1 MQIDKLLYQI
11 ESKQIV
17 LPEFQREY
25 VWSKDQAKQLLVS
38 LFNEYPTGSLLMWDT
53 DNPPEIKNEAVEKER
68 VGITQVILDGQ
79 QRLTTLYLFINN
91 SIPPY
96 YTEEDIINDPR
107 DLYFNLE
114 EGTFQYYQK
123 QRMLNNPLWQ
133 KVTDCFAMKI
143 DPFDI
148 EDQLENSNRE
158 LIKTINKNLNK
169 LQEIKRQV
177 YPIQTVQSSASI
189 DEAIDVF
196 DRINSQ
202 GTPLTDAELVLAH
215 ITGKWPEA
223 RRVIKEK
230 QQELKN
236 EKQFDLDLDFFT
248 RCMVVGITN
257 SALYKGMTNDV
268 YSEVTKEEYEKT
280 WNQIIRVIDYL
291 IPILAKDAYIDSSN
305 DLQSDNIFIP
315 VIAYLLK
322 NEKFPNDKIK
332 KGFIYW
338 IFLAHVWSRYS
349 GQTDQ
354 RLDRDVSLALQSSN
368 PIQRM
373 IYEIQDL
380 RGRTEVSVTDIEYRT
395 AGHPLYRML
404 YVITKWKEADDWITG
419 GAIRNSM
426 GDYYSI
432 QSHHIFPTSVLYD
445 SGYDSNNHIERKL
458 VNEIANRAFITRTS
472 NYDIS
477 NKKPIDYLPEIE
489 PQYLEEHFIPQNQ
502 ELWKVDNYKG
512 FLKARRL
519 IIVKEINSF
528 LEAFRK
534 AWEGLSE
541 EIDYSDVISQGE
553 SNAVEFKESMR
564 WSQASEDKPKDL
576 SEYIIAKTI
585 ASFMNVEG
593 GTLFIGVADN
603 GSVLGLKDDY
613 QTFGEKNNKD
623 GFLLHLDSL
632 IDKFLGK
639 EFHAFLGAH
648 IEEIEGKE
656 VCILEIDGSTQPVY
670 VKWHSNEG
678 FYIRTSAASQKLS
691 PIQANDYI
699 RNHWQ

>member
-38 LFNEYPTGSLLMWDT
+38 LFSQYPTGSLLMWDT

-96 YTEEDIINDPR
+96 YTEKDIINDPR

-114 EGTFQYYQK
+114 DGAFQYYQK

-133 KVTDCFAMKI
+133 KVTDCFSMKI

-148 EDQLENSNRE
+148 EDQLENTNRE
-158 LIKTINKNLNK
+158 LIKTINNNLNK
-169 LQEIKRQV
+169 LQAIKRQT

-223 RRVIKEK
+223 RRAIKEK
-230 QQELKN
+230 QQDLKN

-268 YSEVTKEEYEKT
+268 YSNLTKEEYKKI
-280 WNQIIRVIDYL
+280 WNQIIRVIDFL

-305 DLQSDNIFIP
+305 DLQSDNIYIP

-322 NEKFPNDKIK
+322 NEKFPNDKVK

-338 IFLAHVWSRYS
+338 IFLAHTWSRYS

-368 PIQRM
+368 PIQRL

-380 RGRTEVSVTDIEYRT
+380 RGRTEVSTTDIEYRT

-404 YVITKWKEADDWITG
+404 YIITKWKEANDWITG

-432 QSHHIFPTSVLYD
+432 QSHHIFPTSILYK

-477 NKKPIDYLPEIE
+477 NKKPLDYLSEIE
-489 PQYLEEHFIPQNQ
+489 TQYLEEHFIPQNK
-502 ELWKVDNYKG
+502 ELWKLDNYKG

-519 IIVKEINSF
+519 IIVQEINSF
-528 LEAFRK
+528 LNSFKK

-541 EIDYSDVISQGE
+541 EIDYSSIINQGE
-553 SNAVEFKESMR
+553 SNAVEFKQSMR
-564 WSQASEDKPKDL
+564 WSQISKDKPKDF

-603 GSVLGLKDDY
+603 GSILGIEDDNK
-613 QTFGEKNNKD
+613 TFGEKNNKD

-639 EFHAFLGAH
+639 EFHAFLGVH
-648 IEEIEGKE
+648 IEKIEGKE
-656 VCILEIDGSTQPVY
+656 VCILEIDGSTEPVY
-670 VKWHSNEG
+670 VKWRGDEE
-678 FYIRTSAASQKLS
+678 FYIRTSAASQRLS